1 MTAHLAPS
9 PLAVPRWPASPRR
22 IAQLRAVVAL
32 LWAVAIAIVAG
43 DAGSELPLAVAGL
56 VTVYPLIDVVAS
68 LREAALGGDR
78 VRPLQVNAAIGLLAT
93 AGLAVAAFGSDARA
107 VLVVFGA
114 WASVSGAMQLANAMH
129 RRRRGTRE
137 LPMLVSG
144 AISTLAGISFIAS
157 SRMDDPTVTNLAG
170 YAALGALLYLLWA
183 HRTRAS
189 S

>member
-1 MTAHLAPS
+1 MSASLAAS
-9 PLAVPRWPASPRR
+9 PLDVPPWPGSPRR

-32 LWAVAIAIVAG
+32 LWAGAIAIVAG
-43 DAGSELPLAVAGL
+43 DAGSDLPAGVAAL

-68 LREAALGGDR
+68 LREATLGGDR

-93 AGLAVAAFGSDARA
+93 ASLAVVAFGSDTGA
-107 VLVVFGA
+107 VLAVFGA
-114 WASVSGAMQLANAMH
+114 WASVSGAMQLANAIH

-144 AISTLAGISFIAS
+144 TISTLAGISFIAS
-157 SRMDDPTVTNLAG
+157 SGMDDPTVTNLAG
-170 YAALGALLYLLWA
+170 YAAFGALLYLLWA
-183 HRTRAS
+183 HRTRTS